1 MLSLRYAYDLIFHFL
16 SSLCSNVT
24 LSVRTSLII
33 LFNPLPEETLPI
45 SFCASFIYPFLKT
58 YTGSLLFVLPVSVS
72 PLDCQPHEG
81 RDLYVFFFPR
91 LCQEAWGISVP
102 RPGIK
107 PKPSAMEASCLNHWT
122 AKKIPLLSLSS
133 LLYPWPLAW
142 QLALIRY
149 SKIFGEWITNSDT
162 RGCKLFS
169 LAQLFF

>member
-45 SFCASFIYPFLKT
+45 PFCASFIYPFLKT

-107 PKPSAMEASCLNHWT
+107 PKPSALEASCLNHWT

>member
-81 RDLYVFFFPR
+81 RDLYVFFF
-91 LCQEAWGISVP
+91 STVVP
-102 RPGIK
+102 RG
-107 PKPSAMEASCLNHWT
+107 MRD
-122 AKKIPLLSLSS
+122 LSS
-133 LLYPWPLAW
+133 
-142 QLALIRY
+142 Q
-149 SKIFGEWITNSDT
+149 T
-162 RGCKLFS
+162 RDQTQTLCYGSILS
-169 LAQLFF
+169 